1 MPTTCQVKSNPT
13 WLEQCRYNYK
23 GATMNNYEEN
33 SLKEMFSWQEKM
45 KKEPSVTNDFAKNI
59 QNKINNLLP
68 NKIQNVINTS
78 IENMTKLVLTGSE
91 YTSNPPVTNTSLE
104 DREVLV
110 KKSIDFY
117 RKAATVS
124 GAGTG
129 GSGLLIGLADFPIL
143 LSLKMKFLYELAS
156 IYGFDVRNYK
166 ERLYIL
172 YVFQLAFSSDKRRIE
187 VYNQVLDWDN
197 HVKNLPEDVEFFD
210 WKTFQQEYR
219 DYIDLAK
226 MLQLVPGIGLVVGAF
241 ANYKLMNKLYD
252 TALNAYRLRIFK
264 K

>member
-1 MPTTCQVKSNPT
+1 
-13 WLEQCRYNYK
+13 
-23 GATMNNYEEN
+23 MNNYEEN
-33 SLKEMFSWQEKM
+33 SLKEMFLWQEKM
-45 KKEPSVTNDFAKNI
+45 KKGPSASNDFAKSI
-59 QNKINNLLP
+59 QNKMNNLLP
-68 NKIQNVINTS
+68 GKVQNIIDTS
-78 IENMTKLVLTGSE
+78 IENMTKIVLSGSE
-91 YTSNPPVTNTSLE
+91 YTAKPPLTNTSLE
-104 DREVLV
+104 ERETMA
-110 KKSIDFY
+110 KSSIDFY

-129 GSGLLIGLADFPIL
+129 GAGLLIGLADFPIL
-143 LSLKMKFLYELAS
+143 LSLKMKFLYEIAS

-187 VYNQVLDWDN
+187 IYTQVSDWDN
-197 HVKNLPEDVEFFD
+197 HVKNLPDDVESFD

-226 MLQLVPGIGLVVGAF
+226 MLQLVPGIGLVVGAY